1 MHVLLKIIDKTL
13 AEVVRMETKRFTTH
27 PILQRVFTLTKQS
40 NDQQLSTKLA
50 VPLWHKTCQQQP
62 STGSDVTIINP
73 IPQPSTYALSPQ
85 KKFDFPRA
93 QKLLQLEINRRCGK
107 ISKTIRYDPKLSIE
121 LVRDLAQRLRRVIKS
136 DYLRYKMI
144 VLVSIVQA
152 IPTQQTH
159 QSLIIASR
167 CLWNQD
173 TDGAITV
180 KSQLGYDMVAIATAF
195 VVYTD

>member
-13 AEVVRMETKRFTTH
+13 TEVVPMETKRFTTH

-40 NDQQLSTKLA
+40 NDQQLSTKLT
-50 VPLWHKTCQQQP
+50 VPVWHKTCQQQA
-62 STGSDVTIINP
+62 STSSDVTIINP

-180 KSQLGYDMVAIATAF
+180 KAQLGYDMVAIATAF